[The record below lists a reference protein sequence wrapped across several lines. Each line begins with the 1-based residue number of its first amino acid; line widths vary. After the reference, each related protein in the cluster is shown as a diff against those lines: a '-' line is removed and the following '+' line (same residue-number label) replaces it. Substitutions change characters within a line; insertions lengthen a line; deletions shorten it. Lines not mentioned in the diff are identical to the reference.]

1 MSTPFY
7 DLASLV
13 VVPSGYK
20 ASKVYAQKPLTTDG
34 QLAFSRASTATRVN
48 ASGLIE
54 TVASNVPRL
63 DYLGSTCPKLQLEPQ
78 RSNVYQNS
86 EDLTTANWT
95 KTSCTISANAGA
107 APDGTTTADK
117 LVMNNGLSPTS
128 AGADGIY
135 QVSSVTSGVYTVSFF
150 AKAAEF
156 SSVNVRDN
164 AITGAFLNINL
175 TTGAVTNPAPS
186 QFVGAKTV
194 NYGNGWYRVSFT
206 TDTVV
211 ATQAFSIRAGVT
223 GDGTGG
229 FLLWGLQFELGTYE
243 TSYIKTASAAV
254 TRLDEST
261 IKTGISSLIGQQEG
275 VIYWEGLIPQ
285 EGTGG
290 PSNSSNML
298 NSARNINSNSG
309 FSLQH
314 IKINNSVNALFFV
327 GDGTFNPKISLT
339 AGSLPS
345 GTYAKIA
352 FAYKS
357 GSSALYVN
365 GVLAASSSTTFT
377 SSTTISEI
385 NINDLYVYFGYP
397 ASQSLGQMLI
407 FKTRLTNAQLAE
419 LTTL

>member
-1 MSTPFY
+1 LFFY
-7 DLASLV
+7 SEQFDNGVWNKQGSAISANQAISPDGTTNADLLY
-13 VVPSGYK
+13 P
-20 ASKVYAQKPLTTDG
+20 
-34 QLAFSRASTATRVN
+34 
-48 ASGLIE
+48 
-54 TVASNVPRL
+54 
-63 DYLGSTCPKLQLEPQ
+63 
-78 RSNVYQNS
+78 
-86 EDLTTANWT
+86 TANGSVAAAYQS
-95 KTSCTISANAGA
+95 KTISANT
-107 APDGTTTADK
+107 DYT
-117 LVMNNGLSPTS
+117 
-128 AGADGIY
+128 
-135 QVSSVTSGVYTVSFF
+135 QSVYV
-150 AKAAEF
+150 KAAGKNF
-156 SSVNVRDN
+156 AALYS
-164 AITGAFLNINL
+164 LNGGNGTIMWVNL
-175 TTGAVTNPAPS
+175 TTGAITNGVSAS
-186 QFVGAKTV
+186 NRFATSV
-194 NYGNGWYRVSFT
+194 GNGWWRIGFT
-206 TDTVV
+206 EQIATTIGYLHVYPTD
-211 ATQAFSIRAGVT
+211 AAGSAAVT
-223 GDGTGG
+223 ANGTDGIYIYGAQIEAG
-229 FLLWGLQFELGTYE
+229 AYA
-243 TSYIKTASAAV
+243 TSYIPTTTAAV